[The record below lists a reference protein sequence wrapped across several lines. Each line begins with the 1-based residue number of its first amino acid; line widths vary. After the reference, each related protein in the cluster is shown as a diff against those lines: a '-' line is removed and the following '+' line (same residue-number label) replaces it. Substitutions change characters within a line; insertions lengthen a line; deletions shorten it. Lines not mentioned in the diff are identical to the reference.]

1 VLWTVVFRHSL
12 PGYLD
17 TCRQMLAVSWTYL
30 VIAEIVAAT
39 DGIGAMMMRAKRF
52 VHVDDIMAGIVTIG
66 LLGLALDALFRVLH
80 RWWFP
85 YLRGG
90 HQ

>member
-1 VLWTVVFRHSL
+1 MVTM
-12 PGYLD
+12 P
-17 TCRQMLAVSWTYL
+17 
-30 VIAEIVAAT
+30 
-39 DGIGAMMMRAKRF
+39 AMMSSTCTKRLARI
-52 VHVDDIMAGIVTIG
+52 IMAGIVTIG

-90 HQ
+90 HQCITFPEES